1 MLLQLEKVS
10 SFYGRTQILRD
21 IDFGVTKGTC
31 MCVLGRNGVG
41 KTTLLR
47 TIMGLVDKMSGT
59 LTVSDTN
66 LTKARTDERAKYGLG
81 YVPQGRQILGNFTV
95 RENILLGTFA
105 KADRSGKVPEI
116 CLDLFP
122 YLAENLNR
130 RAGELSGGQQQQ
142 LAISRA
148 LAVDPQILLLD
159 EPTEGIQPNI
169 VAEIGET
176 LRMLNKKMGISMI
189 LSEQHIKVARDLG
202 DQFVMMDNGRIVEQ
216 GTLEVRPHRRDGQP
230 PHDRL
235 KTKATRNQ
243 GRKKWNL
250 FQRREHRSE
259 RR

>member
-1 MLLQLEKVS
+1 MLLEMDTVS

-21 IDFGVTKGTC
+21 IDFGVKQGSC
-31 MCVLGRNGVG
+31 VCVLGRNGVG

-47 TIMGLVDKMSGT
+47 TIMGLVDKMTGTLSVSGT
-59 LTVSDTN
+59 NV
-66 LTKARTDERAKYGLG
+66 TKARTDERAKFGLG

-105 KADRSGKVPEI
+105 KTGREGKVPDI
-116 CLDLFP
+116 CLELFP

-142 LAISRA
+142 LAIARA
-148 LAVDPQILLLD
+148 LAVDPKILLLD

-176 LRMLNKKMGISMI
+176 LRMLNTKMGISMI

-202 DQFVMMDNGRIVEQ
+202 DQFVMMDNGRIVE
-216 GTLEVRPHRRDGQP
+216 GGAIAELTDDMV
-230 PHDRL
+230 
-235 KTKATRNQ
+235 
-243 GRKKWNL
+243 
-250 FQRREHRSE
+250 E
-259 RR
+259 RHMTV

>member
-1 MLLQLEKVS
+1 MLLELEKVS

-21 IDFGVTKGTC
+21 IDFEVPKGAC
-31 MCVLGRNGVG
+31 VCVLGRNGVG

-47 TIMGLVDKMSGT
+47 TIMGLMDKMTGK
-59 LTVSDTN
+59 LAVSDTD
-66 LTKARTDERAKYGLG
+66 LSKARTDERAKYGLG

-105 KADRSGKVPEI
+105 KSGRDGKVPDI
-116 CLDLFP
+116 CVELFP
-122 YLAENLNR
+122 YLGENLNR

-142 LAISRA
+142 LAIARA

-189 LSEQHIKVARDLG
+189 LTEQHIKVARDLG
-202 DQFVMMDNGRIVEQ
+202 DHFVMMDNGRVVEA
-216 GTLEVRPHRRDGQP
+216 GVIADLSDEMI
-230 PHDRL
+230 
-235 KTKATRNQ
+235 
-243 GRKKWNL
+243 
-250 FQRREHRSE
+250 E
-259 RR
+259 RHMTV

>member
-47 TIMGLVDKMSGT
+47 TIMGLVDKMTGT

-122 YLAENLNR
+122 YLADNLNR

-148 LAVDPQILLLD
+148 LAVGPQILLLD

-202 DQFVMMDNGRIVEQ
+202 DQFVMMDNGRIVES
-216 GTLEVRPHRRDGQP
+216 GVISDLTDEMV
-230 PHDRL
+230 DRHM
-235 KTKATRNQ
+235 TV
-243 GRKKWNL
+243 
-250 FQRREHRSE
+250 
-259 RR
+259 

>member
-47 TIMGLVDKMSGT
+47 TIMGLVDKMTGT
-59 LTVSDTN
+59 LSVSDTN

-122 YLAENLNR
+122 YLADNLNR

-202 DQFVMMDNGRIVEQ
+202 DQFVMMDNGRIVES
-216 GTLEVRPHRRDGQP
+216 GVISDLTDEMV
-230 PHDRL
+230 DRHM
-235 KTKATRNQ
+235 TV
-243 GRKKWNL
+243 
-250 FQRREHRSE
+250 
-259 RR
+259 

>member
-47 TIMGLVDKMSGT
+47 TIMGLVDKMTGT
-59 LTVSDTN
+59 LTVSDNN

-202 DQFVMMDNGRIVEQ
+202 DQFVMMDNGRIVES
-216 GTLEVRPHRRDGQP
+216 GVISDLTDEMV
-230 PHDRL
+230 DRHM
-235 KTKATRNQ
+235 TV
-243 GRKKWNL
+243 
-250 FQRREHRSE
+250 
-259 RR
+259 